1 MLYSEGVRV
10 RAGEARRGEGN
21 GPVADAVAVAVGIGR
36 VGSRRALVE
45 VRDPVVVVVLVLDQV
60 ALRGVVVV
68 GKLVGEAVAVG
79 VLEDLDPE
87 DGLDGRPVG
96 LVRPHGERG
105 SAEHLCRRAV
115 DHPPDRAQPDAG
127 RQVGL
132 HLVGRALGGALRL
145 DALHPRVPESVDR
158 SLGGLAE
165 GVAIWPRLAY
175 RGDGVGPVA
184 DPVEVGV
191 GVQGVSAGVGA
202 TDIEAGVRLDRVIEA
217 VSVVVL
223 VLHQWRDARRIAVDG
238 VGHAVAVRVGVRRR
252 VEGEGVGA
260 GGADSADGGGAV
272 TRAVTVVVL
281 VLDEPGGGGV
291 ARVVIAGQLVRQ
303 AVAVAVL

>member
-1 MLYSEGVRV
+1 MS
-10 RAGEARRGEGN
+10 
-21 GPVADAVAVAVGIGR
+21 
-36 VGSRRALVE
+36 SRTSIQKTDSTDVPS
-45 VRDPVVVVVLVLDQV
+45 VWFY
-60 ALRGVVVV
+60 
-68 GKLVGEAVAVG
+68 
-79 VLEDLDPE
+79 
-87 DGLDGRPVG
+87 
-96 LVRPHGERG
+96 PHGERG
-105 SAEHLCRRAV
+105 SAEHLIGVA
-115 DHPPDRAQPDAG
+115 DHPPIALSLDAG

-132 HLVGRALGGALRL
+132 HLVGRALGGALGP

-175 RGDGVGPVA
+175 RGDGLGPSQA
-184 DPVEVGV
+184 VEVGV
-191 GVQGVSAGVGA
+191 GVQGVGAGVGA

-252 VEGEGVGA
+252 VEEGVGA

-272 TRAVTVVVL
+272 ARAVAVVVR
-281 VLDEPGGGGV
+281 VLDEAGGGGV
-291 ARVVIAGQLVRQ
+291 ARVVIAGRLVRQ